1 MKKDIQFK
9 TFGCRL
15 NSYETEVMQNLSQK
29 SADKNFTVINTC
41 AVTNE
46 AIRKAKQAIRK
57 LKITNPTNKIFVTG
71 CASQIEP
78 KTFLDMPQVDKV
90 FGNVEKLNPSFW
102 KDVTDTHKSL
112 EITNIMNERTIHN
125 HRIQGIGSRARAYV
139 QVQNGCDHRC
149 TFCIIPF
156 GRGNSRSVEIELVV
170 EQIKSLVKRGFKEVV
185 LTGVDITSWG
195 TDLPGTPKLSR
206 LIRDILKS
214 NRTLERLRLSS
225 IDQIELDTEFF
236 EILAN
241 EQQVMPHFH
250 LSLQSGDNMIL
261 KRMKRRHNRESTIE
275 FCNKIRSIRSNVTLG
290 ADIIVGFPT
299 ETEDMF
305 ENSINLV
312 DECNLTWLHVFPFS
326 PRTGTPAARMPQLE
340 KKIINERA
348 ALLRKKGELQ
358 NIIHNK
364 TLAGKKRLLLM
375 ETSGLGRTECFTKV
389 QINDDIK
396 SGSIVNV
403 QIHEQ
408 HKNMDSKILN
418 GEVVI

>member
-1 MKKDIQFK
+1 MK
-9 TFGCRL
+9 
-15 NSYETEVMQNLSQK
+15 
-29 SADKNFTVINTC
+29 
-41 AVTNE
+41 
-46 AIRKAKQAIRK
+46 
-57 LKITNPTNKIFVTG
+57 
-71 CASQIEP
+71 
-78 KTFLDMPQVDKV
+78 
-90 FGNVEKLNPSFW
+90 
-102 KDVTDTHKSL
+102 
-112 EITNIMNERTIHN
+112 RTIHK

-275 FCNKIRSIRSNVTLG
+275 FAIKF
-290 ADIIVGFPT
+290 D
-299 ETEDMF
+299 
-305 ENSINLV
+305 
-312 DECNLTWLHVFPFS
+312 
-326 PRTGTPAARMPQLE
+326 
-340 KKIINERA
+340 
-348 ALLRKKGELQ
+348 LLD
-358 NIIHNK
+358 
-364 TLAGKKRLLLM
+364 LM
-375 ETSGLGRTECFTKV
+375 
-389 QINDDIK
+389 
-396 SGSIVNV
+396 
-403 QIHEQ
+403 
-408 HKNMDSKILN
+408 
-418 GEVVI
+418 